1 MPTKKK
7 VSKKTKVQKKR
18 VRHKFV
24 TVILLYDQY
33 TRRMKAY
40 GPTSLIPI
48 KNSKLLDYHLK
59 YISDV
64 FPKNE
69 IVICTGFNADRVEKY
84 VRTNYADQN
93 IRIVENQI
101 FEDTNSCE
109 SLRLCLNNTNNNNI
123 LIINGGVFFYK
134 DAISKIDTKKS
145 CILVEKNNITLD
157 IGINQNKELLE
168 HMDVGLDFKWTEMIF
183 LNNRNSIDHLRKV
196 LSENNFKKKF
206 IFEAINRLVQAN
218 SKIVCIENKK
228 HSVKLDNMKAYNTVG

>member
-1 MPTKKK
+1 
-7 VSKKTKVQKKR
+7 
-18 VRHKFV
+18 
-24 TVILLYDQY
+24 
-33 TRRMKAY
+33 MKAY

-84 VRTNYADQN
+84 IRTNYANQN

-157 IGINQNKELLE
+157 IGINQNKELYITQQQ
-168 HMDVGLDFKWTEMIF
+168 KT
-183 LNNRNSIDHLRKV
+183 KP
-196 LSENNFKKKF
+196 
-206 IFEAINRLVQAN
+206 
-218 SKIVCIENKK
+218 K
-228 HSVKLDNMKAYNTVG
+228 HSQC

>member
-7 VSKKTKVQKKR
+7 VSQKTKVQRKR
-18 VRHKFV
+18 IRHKFV
-24 TVILLYDQY
+24 TIILLYDQY

-69 IVICTGFNADRVEKY
+69 IVICTGFSADRVQKY
-84 VRTNYADQN
+84 IRTNYANQN

-218 SKIVCIENKK
+218 SKIICIENKK

>member
-18 VRHKFV
+18 IRHKFV

-48 KNSKLLDYHLK
+48 KNSKLIDYHLR

-84 VRTNYADQN
+84 VRSNYPNQN

-134 DAISKIDTKKS
+134 DAILKIDTKKS
-145 CILVEKNNITLD
+145 CILAEKNNLTLD

-183 LNNRNSIDHLRKV
+183 LNNRNSIDYLRKV

-206 IFEAINRLVQAN
+206 IFEAINRLLQAN
-218 SKIVCIENKK
+218 SKIICIENKK

>member
-1 MPTKKK
+1 MPIKKK

-18 VRHKFV
+18 IRHKFV
-24 TVILLYDQY
+24 TIILLYDQY

-84 VRTNYADQN
+84 IRTNYANQN

-157 IGINQNKELLE
+157 IGINQNKELLQ

-218 SKIVCIENKK
+218 NKIICIENKK

>member
-228 HSVKLDNMKAYNTVG
+228 HSVKLN